1 MQGCCSA
8 ALVKTGNKNHNANRS
23 HLFFAVCPAVTDPMT
38 NNKKQASFIKS
49 RKHAGVLPSPAP
61 ALALTMLATLGMS
74 AAQAAPDA
82 VIDQSIPAVQ
92 VKGATQSQTAS
103 SDKFTAPLLDTPK
116 SVTVVSSDVIAQTG
130 AVSLTDA
137 LRTVPG
143 ITIGAGEGGNPVG
156 DNLFI
161 RGYNAQTDTYID
173 GIRDAGSQS
182 REVFNL
188 EQVEVVKGPN
198 SAYGGRSSAGGGVNL
213 VSKTAQAYDFN
224 GASVGLGTDKYKR
237 ITGDLN
243 RNIGNNS
250 AFRLNVMAHEN
261 DVPGRNVVG
270 GNRWGVAPTVTFG
283 LTGPDRA
290 IISLYHLT
298 SHEIPDTGIP
308 FNNPFSSGANMAKN
322 GNGTPFG
329 VDRKTFYGLANRDFR
344 DTKSDVGTIDLRHEF
359 GPTLALRNVTR
370 YGKSNNDYVWTQPDD
385 SKGNTVLYGTVWRRA
400 NTRATETRTFA
411 NVTSLTG
418 EAFTAGL
425 KHSFNAGVEFDR
437 ETTDRAAYVFTPG
450 TNNPLTGTFTCPT
463 SGAETL
469 YNCTT
474 LVNPNPNDPWV
485 YTRSLSGALTH
496 VSTKT
501 KAVYAFDTI
510 EIDPQWLLN
519 LGLRWDD
526 FQSTLDTLPT
536 ATTAAAHAVVD
547 TSFVSTQAG
556 IVYKP
561 AKNGSVYLSFASSA
575 TPPGNDGGDG
585 LDGLTAAVQNL
596 QPQRSRNIEL
606 GTKWDLLPGGR
617 LSLTGALFKSTMNN
631 ARVTAPDGTTQ
642 NVGRKQVQG
651 VELGFSGKLS
661 PAWTVFGGYTW
672 LDAEIADN
680 GYTNTGTT
688 AAPIWTAS
696 PFNGNRFPS
705 TPKHSAS
712 LWTSYAFTK
721 DFTAGFGMSAMS
733 KVYANVNNN
742 KWAPGYARFD
752 AMASYALNKDIS
764 LQLNL
769 QNLTDK
775 LYFDKVSSP
784 HYAGVAPG
792 RSATLTANFK
802 F

>member
-1 MQGCCSA
+1 MF
-8 ALVKTGNKNHNANRS
+8 HDRRS
-23 HLFFAVCPAVTDPMT
+23 HFAMNTTTPP
-38 NNKKQASFIKS
+38 ASFIKS
-49 RKHAGVLPSPAP
+49 RKHARILPAPTP

-74 AAQAAPDA
+74 AAHAAPDN
-82 VIDQSIPAVQ
+82 VVDQSIPTVQ
-92 VKGATQSQTAS
+92 VTGANQAPVSANT
-103 SDKFTAPLLDTPK
+103 KFTAPLVDTPK
-116 SVTVVSSDVIAQTG
+116 SVTVVPADVISQTG

-182 REVFNL
+182 REVFNI

-224 GASVGLGTDKYKR
+224 SASVGIGSDKYRR

-243 RNIGNNS
+243 RVLGNGVGSNS
-250 AFRLNVMAHEN
+250 AFRLNFMAHEN
-261 DVPGRNVVG
+261 DVPGRKVVG

-283 LTGPDRA
+283 LNGPDRA
-290 IISLYHLT
+290 IVSLYHLT

-308 FNNPFSSGANMAKN
+308 FNNPVTTGADVAKN
-322 GNGTPFG
+322 GNGTPFA
-329 VDRKTFYGLANRDFR
+329 VDRETFYGLANRDFR
-344 DTKSDVGTIDLRHEF
+344 DTRSDVATIDLRHEF
-359 GPTLALRNVTR
+359 SRDLALRNVTR

-385 SKGNTVLYGTVWRRA
+385 SKGNTVRYGTVWRRA

-418 EAFTAGL
+418 ELRAAGM

-437 ETTDRAAYVFTPG
+437 ETTDRSTWLFTPG
-450 TNNPLTGTFTCPT
+450 TNNPLTGTFTCPG
-463 SGAETL
+463 SGAATL

-474 LVNPNPNDPWV
+474 LVNPNPYDPWV
-485 YTRSLSGALTH
+485 YSRSLSGALTH

-501 KAVYAFDTI
+501 RAAYAFDTV
-510 EIDPQWLLN
+510 EINRQWLLN
-519 LGLRWDD
+519 LGVRWDD
-526 FQSTLDTLPT
+526 FQSTLDTLPS
-536 ATTAAAHAVVD
+536 ATTVAAHAVVD

-561 AKNGSVYLSFASSA
+561 SKNGSIYLSYASSA

-585 LDGLTAAVQNL
+585 LDALTAAVQNL

-631 ARVTAPDGTTQ
+631 ARVTAPDGTVQ
-642 NVGRKQVQG
+642 NVGRKKVQG
-651 VELGFSGKLS
+651 VELGFSGKITS
-661 PAWTVFGGYTW
+661 AWTVFGGYTW

-680 GYTNTGTT
+680 GYINTGTT
-688 AAPIWTAS
+688 AMPVWTAS
-696 PFNGNRFPS
+696 PFNGNRFPT
-705 TPKHSAS
+705 TPKNSAT

-742 KWAPGYARFD
+742 KWVPGYARFD

>member
-1 MQGCCSA
+1 
-8 ALVKTGNKNHNANRS
+8 
-23 HLFFAVCPAVTDPMT
+23 MT
-38 NNKKQASFIKS
+38 NNNKQQASFIKS
-49 RKHAGVLPSPAP
+49 RKHAPQSPAMRPAP
-61 ALALTMLATLGMS
+61 ALALTMLATLVMP
-74 AAQAAPDA
+74 AAHAAPDNI
-82 VIDQSIPAVQ
+82 IDQSIPTVQ
-92 VKGATQSQTAS
+92 VSGASAPVGPVS
-103 SDKFTAPLLDTPK
+103 NNDKFTAPLLDTPK
-116 SVTVVSSDVIAQTG
+116 SVTVVTADTIAQTG

-182 REVFNL
+182 REIFNL

-213 VSKTAQAYDFN
+213 VSKSAQAYDFN
-224 GASVGLGTDKYKR
+224 QASVGIGSDKYKR
-237 ITGDLN
+237 ITGDVN
-243 RNIGNNS
+243 RNIGSNS

-261 DVPGRNVVG
+261 DVAGRKVVG

-308 FNNPFSSGANMAKN
+308 FNNPITSGKDLPKN
-322 GNGTPFG
+322 GNGTPFA
-329 VDRKTFYGLANRDFR
+329 VDRETFYGLANRDFR
-344 DTKSDVGTIDLRHEF
+344 DTRSDVGTIDLRHEF
-359 GPTLALRNVTR
+359 SSTPGHSLALRNVTR

-411 NVTSLTG
+411 NVTSLSG
-418 EAFTAGL
+418 ELSTFGL
-425 KHSFNAGVEFDR
+425 QHTFNAGVEFDR
-437 ETTDRAAYVFTPG
+437 ETTDRGSYVFTPG
-450 TNNPLTGTFTCPT
+450 TNNPLTNTFTCPT
-463 SGAETL
+463 SGAATL

-474 LVNPNPNDPWV
+474 LVNPNPYDPWV
-485 YTRSLSGALTH
+485 YSRTLSGALTH
-496 VSTKT
+496 VNTRT

-510 EIDPQWLLN
+510 EINPQWLLN
-519 LGLRWDD
+519 LGVRWDD
-526 FQSTLDTLPT
+526 FQTTLDTLPT
-536 ATTAAAHAVVD
+536 ATTAAVRARVD
-547 TSFVSTQAG
+547 TDFVSSQAG
-556 IVYKP
+556 LVYKP
-561 AKNGSVYLSFASSA
+561 SKNGSIYLSWASSA

-585 LDGLTAAVQNL
+585 LDGLTVAVQNL

-617 LSLTGALFKSTMNN
+617 LSVTGALFKSTMNN

-642 NVGRKQVQG
+642 NVGRKEVQG

-661 PAWTVFGGYTW
+661 TAWTVFGGYTW
-672 LDAEIADN
+672 LDAEVADN
-680 GYTNTGTT
+680 GYANTGTT
-688 AAPIWTAS
+688 ANPVWSPS
-696 PFNGNRFPS
+696 PFNGNRFPT
-705 TPKHSAS
+705 TPKNSAS

-721 DFTAGFGMSAMS
+721 AFTAGFGVSAMS

-742 KWAPGYARFD
+742 KWVPGYARFD
-752 AMASYALNKDIS
+752 AMASYALNQDIS

>member
-1 MQGCCSA
+1 
-8 ALVKTGNKNHNANRS
+8 
-23 HLFFAVCPAVTDPMT
+23 MT
-38 NNKKQASFIKS
+38 NNKQPASLIKS
-49 RKHAGVLPSPAP
+49 RKHTRVLPAP
-61 ALALTMLATLGMS
+61 ASALALSMLATLGMP
-74 AAQAAPDA
+74 AAHAAPDN
-82 VIDQSIPAVQ
+82 VIDQSIPTVQ
-92 VKGATQSQTAS
+92 VKGAGAPAGPVSAN
-103 SDKFTAPLLDTPK
+103 DKFTASLLDTPK
-116 SVTVVSSDVIAQTG
+116 SVTVVSSDVISQTG

-143 ITIGAGEGGNPVG
+143 ITIGAAEGGNPVG

-161 RGYNAQTDTYID
+161 RGYNAQTDTYVD

-213 VSKTAQAYDFN
+213 VSKTAQGYDFN
-224 GASVGLGTDKYKR
+224 SASIGIGSDKYRR
-237 ITGDLN
+237 ITGDVN
-243 RNIGNNS
+243 RAFGRNS
-250 AFRLNVMAHEN
+250 AFRLNVMGHEN
-261 DVPGRNVVG
+261 DVPGRKVVG

-283 LTGPDRA
+283 LKGPDRA

-308 FNNPFSSGANMAKN
+308 FNNPITTGANVSKN
-322 GNGTPFG
+322 GNGTPFA
-329 VDRKTFYGLANRDFR
+329 VDRETFYGLANRDFR

-359 GPTLALRNVTR
+359 SPKLALRNVTR
-370 YGKSNNDYVWTQPDD
+370 YGKSKNDYIWTQPDD

-400 NTRATETRTFA
+400 NNRATETRTFA
-411 NVTSLTG
+411 NVTSLSG
-418 EAFTAGL
+418 EQIVAGM

-437 ETTDRAAYVFTPG
+437 EKTDRGSYVFTPG

-463 SGAETL
+463 SGAATL

-474 LVNPNPNDPWV
+474 LVNPNPYDPWV
-485 YTRSLSGALTH
+485 TTRSLSDARTH

-501 KAVYAFDTI
+501 KAAYAFDTI
-510 EIDPQWLLN
+510 ELDPQWLLN

-526 FQSTLDTLPT
+526 FQSTLDTT
-536 ATTAAAHAVVD
+536 AGIVNGTAAAAAHATVD
-547 TSFVSTQAG
+547 TSFVSSQAG

-561 AKNGSVYLSFASSA
+561 SKNGSIYLSYASSA

-585 LDGLTAAVQNL
+585 LDALTVAVQNL

-617 LSLTGALFKSTMNN
+617 LSVTGALFKSTMSN

-642 NVGRKQVQG
+642 NVGRKDIQG
-651 VELGFSGKLS
+651 VELGFSGKINS
-661 PAWTVFGGYTW
+661 AWTVFGGYTF

-680 GYTNTGTT
+680 GYLNTGTT
-688 AAPIWTAS
+688 ASPVWTRS
-696 PFNGNRFPS
+696 PSNGNRFPT
-705 TPKHSAS
+705 TPKHSAT

-721 DFTAGFGMSAMS
+721 DFTAGFGMSTMS

-742 KWAPGYARFD
+742 KWVPGYARFD
-752 AMASYALNKDIS
+752 AMASYAVNKDIS

-769 QNLTDK
+769 QNLGDK

-792 RSATLTANFK
+792 RSATLSANVK

>member
-1 MQGCCSA
+1 
-8 ALVKTGNKNHNANRS
+8 
-23 HLFFAVCPAVTDPMT
+23 
-38 NNKKQASFIKS
+38 
-49 RKHAGVLPSPAP
+49 
-61 ALALTMLATLGMS
+61 MLASLGMP
-74 AAQAAPDA
+74 AAHAAPDN
-82 VIDQSIPAVQ
+82 VIDQRIPTVQ
-92 VKGATQSQTAS
+92 VRGASVPAGPVS
-103 SDKFTAPLLDTPK
+103 ANDKFTAPLLDTPK
-116 SVTVVSSDVIAQTG
+116 SVTVVTAETISQTG

-173 GIRDAGSQS
+173 GIRDGGSQS
-182 REVFNL
+182 REIFNL

-213 VSKTAQAYDFN
+213 VSKTAQGYDFN
-224 GASVGLGTDKYKR
+224 SASVGIGSDKYKR
-237 ITGDLN
+237 ITGDVN
-243 RNIGNNS
+243 RAIGNNS

-261 DVPGRNVVG
+261 DVPGRKVVG

-283 LTGPDRA
+283 LNGPDRA
-290 IISLYHLT
+290 ILSVYHLT

-308 FNNPFSSGANMAKN
+308 FNNPVTTGADVGKN
-322 GNGTPFG
+322 GNGTPFE
-329 VDRKTFYGLANRDFR
+329 VDRETFYGLANRDFR

-359 GPTLALRNVTR
+359 NSELSLRNVTR
-370 YGKSNNDYVWTQPDD
+370 YGKSTNDYVWTQPDD
-385 SKGNTVLYGTVWRRA
+385 SKGNTVRYGTVWRRA
-400 NTRATETRTFA
+400 NTRATETRTLA
-411 NVTSLTG
+411 NVTSLSG
-418 EAFTAGL
+418 ELRTAGL

-437 ETTDRAAYVFTPG
+437 ETTDRSSYIFTPG
-450 TNNPLTGTFTCPT
+450 TNNPLTGTSTCPT
-463 SGAETL
+463 SGAATL

-474 LVNPNPNDPWV
+474 LVNPNPYDPWV
-485 YTRSLSGALTH
+485 YSRALSGALTH
-496 VSTKT
+496 VSSKT
-501 KAVYAFDTI
+501 KAAYAFDTI
-510 EIDPQWLLN
+510 EINPQWLLN

-536 ATTAAAHAVVD
+536 ATTAAAHATVD
-547 TSFVSTQAG
+547 TSFVSSQAG
-556 IVYKP
+556 IVFKP
-561 AKNGSVYLSFASSA
+561 ARNGSIYLSYASSA

-585 LDGLTAAVQNL
+585 LDALTSLIQNL

-606 GTKWDLLPGGR
+606 GTKWDLMPGGR
-617 LSLTGALFKSTMNN
+617 LSVTGALFKSTMNN

-642 NVGRKQVQG
+642 NVGRKEIQG
-651 VELGFSGKLS
+651 VELGFSGKLTS
-661 PAWTVFGGYTW
+661 AWTVFGGYTW

-680 GYTNTGTT
+680 GYV
-688 AAPIWTAS
+688 AS
-696 PFNGNRFPS
+696 GSSFVPSPYNGNVFPT
-705 TPKHSAS
+705 TPKNSAS
-712 LWTSYAFTK
+712 LWTSYAFSK

-742 KWAPGYARFD
+742 KWVPGYARFD

>member
-1 MQGCCSA
+1 MRIVLINFPRLPDSTDAMTTTQQQG
-8 ALVKTGNKNHNANRS
+8 
-23 HLFFAVCPAVTDPMT
+23 
-38 NNKKQASFIKS
+38 SFIKS
-49 RKHAGVLPSPAP
+49 RKHAPNLRSALPP
-61 ALALTMLATLGMS
+61 ALAMLATLGMP
-74 AAQAAPDA
+74 AAQAAPDN
-82 VIDQSIPAVQ
+82 VIDQSIPTVQ
-92 VKGATQSQTAS
+92 VKGANGPAGPVSGNE
-103 SDKFTAPLLDTPK
+103 KFTAPLLDTPK
-116 SVTVVSSDVIAQTG
+116 SVTVVSADVISQTG

-224 GASVGLGTDKYKR
+224 GASVGLGSDKYRR

-243 RNIGNNS
+243 RVLGKNS
-250 AFRLNVMAHEN
+250 AMRLNVMAHEN
-261 DVPGRNVVG
+261 DVPGRKVVG
-270 GNRWGVAPTVTFG
+270 GNRWGIAPTVTFG
-283 LTGPDRA
+283 LNGPDRA
-290 IISLYHLT
+290 ILSFYHLS

-308 FNNPFSSGANMAKN
+308 FNNPVTTGPNVSKN
-322 GNGTPFG
+322 GNGTPFA
-329 VDRKTFYGLANRDFR
+329 VDRDTFYGLANRDFR

-359 GPTLALRNVTR
+359 NKDLVLRNVTR
-370 YGKSNNDYVWTQPDD
+370 YGKSQNDYIWTQPDD

-400 NTRATETRTFA
+400 NTRVTETRTLA
-411 NVTSLTG
+411 NVTSLSG
-418 EAFTAGL
+418 ELESLGL
-425 KHSFNAGVEFDR
+425 KHSFNAGIEFDR
-437 ETTDRAAYVFTPG
+437 ESTDRSSYVFTPG
-450 TNNPLTGTFTCPT
+450 TNNPITGTFTCPT
-463 SGAETL
+463 SGAATL

-474 LVNPNPNDPWV
+474 LVNPNPYDPWAT
-485 YTRSLSGALTH
+485 TRSVSGALTN
-496 VSTKT
+496 VRTRT
-501 KAVYAFDTI
+501 KAAYAFDTI
-510 EIDPQWLLN
+510 EINPQWLLN

-526 FQSTLDTLPT
+526 FESTLDT
-536 ATTAAAHAVVD
+536 AAGIVNGNPAPAARAVVD

-561 AKNGSVYLSFASSA
+561 SKNGSVYLSFASSA

-585 LDGLTAAVQNL
+585 LDALTAAVQNL

-617 LSLTGALFKSTMNN
+617 LSLTGAMFKSTMSN
-631 ARVTAPDGTTQ
+631 ARVTAPDGSTQ
-642 NVGRKQVQG
+642 NVGRKEVQG
-651 VELGFSGKLS
+651 VELGFSGKLNS
-661 PAWTVFGGYTW
+661 AWTVFGGYTW
-672 LDAEIADN
+672 LDAEVADN
-680 GYTNTGTT
+680 GYLNTGTT
-688 AAPIWTAS
+688 AAPVWS
-696 PFNGNRFPS
+696 PSPYNGNRFPT
-705 TPKHSAS
+705 TPKNSAS
-712 LWTSYAFTK
+712 LWTSYAFSK
-721 DFTAGFGMSAMS
+721 DFTAGFGVTAMS

-742 KWAPGYARFD
+742 KWVPGYARFD
-752 AMASYALNKDIS
+752 AMASYALNQDIS

-769 QNLTDK
+769 QNLADK

>member
-1 MQGCCSA
+1 MLSDA
-8 ALVKTGNKNHNANRS
+8 
-23 HLFFAVCPAVTDPMT
+23 MT
-38 NNKKQASFIKS
+38 NSNKPQASFIKS
-49 RKHAGVLPSPAP
+49 RKHAAP
-61 ALALTMLATLGMS
+61 AFAMLATLGMP
-74 AAQAAPDA
+74 AAYAAPDN
-82 VIDQSIPAVQ
+82 VIDQNIPTVQ
-92 VKGATQSQTAS
+92 VTGANAPVGPVSAN
-103 SDKFTAPLLDTPK
+103 DKFTAPLLDTPK
-116 SVTVVSSDVIAQTG
+116 SVTVVTSDVISQTG

-173 GIRDAGSQS
+173 GIRDGGSQS
-182 REVFNL
+182 REVFNI

-213 VSKTAQAYDFN
+213 VSKTAQGYDFN
-224 GASVGLGTDKYKR
+224 SASSGIGTDKYKR
-237 ITGDLN
+237 VTGDVN
-243 RNIGNNS
+243 RAIGSNS
-250 AFRLNVMAHEN
+250 AFRLNVMCHEN

-283 LTGPDRA
+283 LNGSDRA
-290 IISLYHLT
+290 IVSLYHLT

-308 FNNPFSSGANMAKN
+308 FNNPVTTGANVAKN
-322 GNGTPFG
+322 GNGTPFA
-329 VDRKTFYGLANRDFR
+329 VDRETFYGLANRDFR
-344 DTKSDVGTIDLRHEF
+344 DTKSDVATVDLRHEF
-359 GPTLALRNVTR
+359 SKGPGHSLALRNVTR

-418 EAFTAGL
+418 ELTTAGL
-425 KHSFNAGVEFDR
+425 KHSFNTGIEFDR
-437 ETTDRAAYVFTPG
+437 ETTDRSTWLFTPG

-463 SGAETL
+463 SGAATL

-474 LVNPNPNDPWV
+474 LVNPNPYDPWV
-485 YTRSLSGALTH
+485 YSRALSGALTH
-496 VSTKT
+496 VSTRT
-501 KAVYAFDTI
+501 KAAYAFDTV
-510 EIDPQWLLN
+510 EINPQWLLN
-519 LGLRWDD
+519 LGVRWDD

-536 ATTAAAHAVVD
+536 ATTVAAHAMVD
-547 TSFVSTQAG
+547 TNFVSTQAG

-561 AKNGSVYLSFASSA
+561 AKNGSVYLSYASSA

-585 LDGLTAAVQNL
+585 LDALTAVVQNL

-642 NVGRKQVQG
+642 NVGRKEIQG

-661 PAWTVFGGYTW
+661 SAWTVFGGYTW

-680 GYTNTGTT
+680 GYVASGSTFV
-688 AAPIWTAS
+688 AS
-696 PFNGNRFPS
+696 PFNGNRFPT
-705 TPKHSAS
+705 TPKNSAS
-712 LWTSYAFTK
+712 LWTSYAFTR

-742 KWAPGYARFD
+742 KWVPGYARFD
-752 AMASYALNKDIS
+752 AMASYALNKDVS

>member
-1 MQGCCSA
+1 MN
-8 ALVKTGNKNHNANRS
+8 TTT
-23 HLFFAVCPAVTDPMT
+23 PP
-38 NNKKQASFIKS
+38 ASFIKS
-49 RKHAGVLPSPAP
+49 RKHARVFSAPTP

-74 AAQAAPDA
+74 AAHAAPDN
-82 VIDQSIPAVQ
+82 VVDQSIPTVQ
-92 VKGATQSQTAS
+92 VTGANQAPVSANT
-103 SDKFTAPLLDTPK
+103 KFTAPLVDTPK
-116 SVTVVSSDVIAQTG
+116 SVTVVPADVISQTG

-143 ITIGAGEGGNPVG
+143 ITIGAAEGGNPVG

-182 REVFNL
+182 REVFNI

-224 GASVGLGTDKYKR
+224 SASVGIGSDKYRR
-237 ITGDLN
+237 ITGDVN
-243 RNIGNNS
+243 RVLGNGVGSNS
-250 AFRLNVMAHEN
+250 AFRLNFMAHEN
-261 DVPGRNVVG
+261 DVPGRKVVG

-283 LTGPDRA
+283 LNGPDRA
-290 IISLYHLT
+290 IVSLYHLT

-308 FNNPFSSGANMAKN
+308 FNNPVTTGADVAKN
-322 GNGTPFG
+322 GNGTPFA
-329 VDRKTFYGLANRDFR
+329 VDRETFYGLANRDFR
-344 DTKSDVGTIDLRHEF
+344 DTRSDVATIDLRHEF
-359 GPTLALRNVTR
+359 SRDLTLRNVTR

-385 SKGNTVLYGTVWRRA
+385 SKGNTVRYGTVWRRA

-418 EAFTAGL
+418 ELTAAGM

-437 ETTDRAAYVFTPG
+437 ETTDRSSWLFTPG
-450 TNNPLTGTFTCPT
+450 TNNPLTGTFTCPG
-463 SGAETL
+463 SGAATL

-474 LVNPNPNDPWV
+474 LVNPNPYDPWV

-501 KAVYAFDTI
+501 RAAYAFDTV
-510 EIDPQWLLN
+510 EINPQWLLN
-519 LGLRWDD
+519 LGVRRDD
-526 FQSTLDTLPT
+526 FQSTLNTLPT
-536 ATTAAAHAVVD
+536 ATTVAAHAVVD
-547 TSFVSTQAG
+547 TNFVSTQAG

-561 AKNGSVYLSFASSA
+561 AKNGSIYLSYASSA

-585 LDGLTAAVQNL
+585 LDALTAAVQNL

-606 GTKWDLLPGGR
+606 GSKWDLLPGGR
-617 LSLTGALFKSTMNN
+617 LSITGALFKSTMNN
-631 ARVTAPDGTTQ
+631 ARVTSPDGTVQ
-642 NVGRKQVQG
+642 NVGRKKVQG
-651 VELGFSGKLS
+651 VELGFSGKIT

-680 GYTNTGTT
+680 GYVNTGTT
-688 AAPIWTAS
+688 AAPVWSPS
-696 PFNGNRFPS
+696 PFNGNRFPA
-705 TPKHSAS
+705 TPKNSAT

-721 DFTAGFGMSAMS
+721 DFTAGLGMSAMS
-733 KVYANVNNN
+733 TVYANVNNN
-742 KWAPGYARFD
+742 KHVPGYARFD

>member
-1 MQGCCSA
+1 
-8 ALVKTGNKNHNANRS
+8 
-23 HLFFAVCPAVTDPMT
+23 MT
-38 NNKKQASFIKS
+38 KNKKPQASFIKS
-49 RKHAGVLPSPAP
+49 RKHAPHLLSALPAP
-61 ALALTMLATLGMS
+61 ALAMLATFGMPV
-74 AAQAAPDA
+74 AAHAAPDNA
-82 VIDQSIPAVQ
+82 IDQRIPTVQ
-92 VKGATQSQTAS
+92 VTGASVPAGPVS
-103 SDKFTAPLLDTPK
+103 SNDKFTAPLLDTPK
-116 SVTVVSSDVIAQTG
+116 SVTVVTADVISQTG

-182 REVFNL
+182 REIFNL
-188 EQVEVVKGPN
+188 DQVEVVKGPN

-213 VSKTAQAYDFN
+213 VSKTAQGYDFN
-224 GASVGLGTDKYKR
+224 NASVGIGSDKYR
-237 ITGDLN
+237 RVTGDLN
-243 RNIGNNS
+243 RAIGNNS
-250 AFRLNVMAHEN
+250 AFRLNVMGHEN
-261 DVPGRNVVG
+261 DVPGRKVVG

-283 LTGPDRA
+283 LNGPDRA
-290 IISLYHLT
+290 IVSLYHLT

-308 FNNPFSSGANMAKN
+308 FNNPITTGKDVGKN
-322 GNGTPFG
+322 GNGTPFA
-329 VDRKTFYGLANRDFR
+329 VDRETFYGLANRDFR
-344 DTKSDVGTIDLRHEF
+344 DTRSDVGTIDLRHEF
-359 GPTLALRNVTR
+359 SPNLSLRNVTR

-418 EAFTAGL
+418 EQLVAGM

-437 ETTDRAAYVFTPG
+437 ETTDRSTWLFSPG
-450 TNNPLTGTFTCPT
+450 TNNPLTGTFTCPS
-463 SGAETL
+463 SGAVTL

-474 LVNPNPNDPWV
+474 VVNPNPYDPWA
-485 YTRSLSGALTH
+485 YSRSLSGALTH
-496 VSTKT
+496 VSTRT
-501 KAVYAFDTI
+501 KAAYAFDTI

-526 FQSTLDTLPT
+526 FQSTLNTLPT
-536 ATTAAAHAVVD
+536 ATTVAAHAVVD
-547 TSFVSTQAG
+547 THFVSTQAG

-561 AKNGSVYLSFASSA
+561 AKNGSVYLSYASSA

-585 LDGLTAAVQNL
+585 LDALTAVVQNL

-642 NVGRKQVQG
+642 NVGRKEIQG

-661 PAWTVFGGYTW
+661 SAWTVFGGYTW

-680 GYTNTGTT
+680 GYLNTGTT
-688 AAPIWTAS
+688 AIPKWTPS
-696 PFNGNRFPS
+696 PYNGNRFPT
-705 TPKHSAS
+705 TPKNSAS

-721 DFTAGFGMSAMS
+721 GFTAGFGMSAMS

-742 KWAPGYARFD
+742 KHVPGYARFD
-752 AMASYALNKDIS
+752 AMASYALNKDVS